1 MIVMKFGGSVLKNK
15 QGFFK
20 MADVLSAYKNK
31 PVTIVVSAFSKST
44 SMLKESALLAESG
57 IQTKAF
63 DILNKFIDEHKSIR
77 DSIIKEKK
85 YIKELEDLYNSSFD
99 DLKKY
104 ISSVSIT
111 QELSPRITDIILS
124 YGELLALHTT
134 NCFLLELGYKV
145 NCIDSRK
152 LITTNSNFGKAA
164 PDLVETEKNVDILIP
179 PETRNKGF
187 VLTQGFVGANK
198 NGETTT
204 MGIESSNLTAV
215 LLAKILNAK
224 ELILWTDVKGIRT
237 ADPKIVNNTKLISSL
252 SFDEARILSD
262 NGLKLIYPDM
272 LDLAESANISITYKS
287 ANYPT
292 GGTSVISSE
301 KSSKKIS
308 VILLTKKLTFLKY
321 LNDGNSNNHKIN
333 NYVND
338 NQIKILYKFPDSTA
352 FLYENKTGKKIN
364 HNSNEKVFKG
374 NLSLI
379 TIINAY
385 PEILQY
391 VLKQKDLFKD
401 ELIFQ
406 IDYDNNSNTFHLIL
420 SDSVSEN
427 MVLRLHKFIFDGII

>member
-1 MIVMKFGGSVLKNK
+1 MKFGGSVLKNK

-20 MADVLSAYKNK
+20 MAEVLTAYKNK
-31 PVTIVVSAFSKST
+31 PVTIVVSALSKST

-63 DILNKFIDEHKSIR
+63 DLINKFIEEHKSIR

-85 YIKELEDLYNSSFD
+85 YIKELDELYNNSFE

-134 NCFLLELGYKV
+134 NFFLLELGYKV
-145 NCIDSRK
+145 TCIDAKK
-152 LITTNSNFGKAA
+152 LITTNSNFGKAI
-164 PDLVETEKNVDILIP
+164 PDLAETEKNIDILIP
-179 PETRNKGF
+179 PESRNKGF
-187 VLTQGFVGANK
+187 FLTQGFVGATK
-198 NGETTT
+198 DGDTTT

-252 SFDEARILSD
+252 SFEEARILSD

-272 LDLAESANISITYKS
+272 LDLAESSNLSITYKS

-321 LNDGNSNNHKIN
+321 MNDKNSNNYKISN
-333 NYVND
+333 PIND
-338 NQIKILYKFPDSTA
+338 NHIKMFYRFPDSIS
-352 FLYENKTGKKIN
+352 FLYENKAGKKIN
-364 HNSNEKVFKG
+364 HNSTEKIFKG

-391 VLKQKDLFKD
+391 VMKQKDLFKD

-406 IDYDNNSNTFHLIL
+406 LDYDNNSNTFHIIL